1 MRPDRHPAPL
11 LAADVVGSGPRRVV
25 LLHGFAHTRHSW
37 RDIAGALVAADDGI
51 TCVTVDLP
59 GHGDT
64 ALRPTFAE
72 LVSILSATCRDAVVV
87 GYSMGARLA
96 IAVACNDDAD
106 VRGIVSIGG
115 TAGIRDDVER
125 EQRLSD
131 DARLADRI
139 ERIGTAAFLAEWNTK
154 PLFAGYVPGNESLCD
169 RMRNEPAGLA
179 YALHT
184 FGAGS
189 QPSYWEK
196 LAYLRIPFLAV
207 SGARDVKFT
216 SLANEMSEMVPGGQR
231 RLVAGAG
238 HVAHLE
244 QPETTTQIIAEFLA
258 RSDVRRAI
266 S

>member
-1 MRPDRHPAPL
+1 
-11 LAADVVGSGPRRVV
+11 
-25 LLHGFAHTRHSW
+25 
-37 RDIAGALVAADDGI
+37 
-51 TCVTVDLP
+51 
-59 GHGDT
+59 
-64 ALRPTFAE
+64 
-72 LVSILSATCRDAVVV
+72 
-87 GYSMGARLA
+87 MGARLA

-154 PLFAGYVPGNESLCD
+154 PLFAGYAPRDDSLRD

-179 YALHT
+179 FALRA

-196 LAYLRIPFLAV
+196 LASLRIPFLAV

-216 SLANEMSEMVPGGQR
+216 SLANEMSEIVPGGQR

-266 S
+266 N